1 MHEIF
6 RIFPHAR
13 KNKNTFV
20 KKNKLQAKQ
29 GLNPLTPRG
38 WPGIFYST
46 INRTK
51 HSDMTWKQ
59 P

>member
-38 WPGIFYST
+38 
-46 INRTK
+46 
-51 HSDMTWKQ
+51 
-59 P
+59 